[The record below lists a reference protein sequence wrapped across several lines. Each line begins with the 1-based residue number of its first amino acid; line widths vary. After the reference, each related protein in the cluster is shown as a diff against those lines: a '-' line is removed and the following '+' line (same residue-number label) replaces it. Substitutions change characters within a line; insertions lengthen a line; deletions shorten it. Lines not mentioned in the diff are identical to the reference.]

1 MSSVSLILEVTGLKD
16 YYQLSCLEYC
26 VFSAMPSVPSSLNFQ
41 PTISK
46 RSKAL
51 LQKKNRKASATGP
64 LKAGTSGESDTDDVF
79 FRLHK
84 QQPLRGDS
92 PSKQARADSV
102 SASKRSAVPQVDWN
116 VIAFYH
122 AKHGFILQNFDLKVS
137 STS

>member
-1 MSSVSLILEVTGLKD
+1 
-16 YYQLSCLEYC
+16 
-26 VFSAMPSVPSSLNFQ
+26 MPSVPSSLSFQ

-64 LKAGTSGESDTDDVF
+64 LKAGSSGELDTDDVF

-84 QQPLRGDS
+84 QQPFRGDS
-92 PSKQARADSV
+92 PSKQISANSV
-102 SASKRSAVPQVDWN
+102 SASKRNSEPQVDWN
-116 VIAFYH
+116 VIAFDH
-122 AKHGFILQNFDLKVS
+122 AKHGFILQNFDLKVF